1 VRYLQ
6 ITGRRAAEVVQA
18 EPESLPDGHVR
29 VAVAYAG
36 VCHTDIADVAEGDG
50 DFPRR
55 LGHEVSGV
63 VIESAGSTRPVGTRV
78 VAYVDDG
85 YATEVVAPAELTVPL
100 HSGCSLLDGALAE
113 PMACVIGGLE
123 MLPFREH
130 AQVVLVGTGF
140 MGLLALRYLTAIGHR
155 VFAIEP
161 RAGARDLA
169 RSWGADTVVHPDE
182 VPERMHL
189 AEPLVIEATGAA
201 AGLQLASDLV
211 AIDGTLGIL
220 GYHQAGGGKRT
231 VDMQSWNYRAM
242 HVVSLHNRSEKNIL
256 TWIDRA
262 QRSAALGVISPGH
275 LVNAQ
280 VDLDE
285 LPDVLTGKADP
296 DSIKTALRL
305 DPSDA

>member
-18 EPESLPDGHVR
+18 EPKSLPDGHVR

-36 VCHTDIADVAEGDG
+36 VCHADIADVAEGNG
-50 DFPRR
+50 AFPHR

-63 VIESAGSTRPVGTRV
+63 VIESAASTRPVGTRV

-85 YATEVVAPAELTVPL
+85 YATEVVAPAERTVPL
-100 HSGCSLLDGALAE
+100 HPGCSLLDGALAE
-113 PMACVIGGLE
+113 PTACVIGGLE
-123 MLPFREH
+123 MLSFREQ

-189 AEPLVIEATGAA
+189 AQPIVIEATGAA

-242 HVVSLHNRSEKNIL
+242 HVVSLHNRSDKNIL

-262 QRSAALGVISPGH
+262 QRSAALGIICPGQF
-275 LVNAQ
+275 VDAQ
-280 VDLDE
+280 VDLVN

-296 DSIKTALRL
+296 DTIKTALRL
-305 DPSDA
+305 DLADA

>member
-1 VRYLQ
+1 MRYVQ
-6 ITGRRAAEVVQA
+6 VTGRLAAEVVEA
-18 EPESLPDGHVR
+18 ESESLPDGHVR
-29 VAVAYAG
+29 VAVAYVG
-36 VCHTDIADVAEGDG
+36 VCHTDIGNVAEGNG
-50 DFPRR
+50 AFPRR

-63 VIESAGSTRPVGTRV
+63 VIESAAETRPVGTRV

-85 YATEVVAPAELTVPL
+85 YATEVVAPAERTVPL
-100 HSGCSLLDGALAE
+100 HPGCSLLDGALAE
-113 PMACVIGGLE
+113 PTACVIGGLE
-123 MLPFREH
+123 MLSFREQ

-161 RAGARDLA
+161 RAAARDLA
-169 RSWGADTVVHPDE
+169 RSRGADTVVHPDE

-189 AEPLVIEATGAA
+189 AQPIVIEATGAA

-220 GYHQAGGGKRT
+220 GYHQSGRGKRT

-262 QRSAALGVISPGH
+262 QRSAALGVICPGQ

-280 VDLDE
+280 VNLDE
-285 LPDVLTGKADP
+285 LPDVLTGKANP
-296 DSIKTALRL
+296 DTIKTALRL
-305 DPSDA
+305 DPADA